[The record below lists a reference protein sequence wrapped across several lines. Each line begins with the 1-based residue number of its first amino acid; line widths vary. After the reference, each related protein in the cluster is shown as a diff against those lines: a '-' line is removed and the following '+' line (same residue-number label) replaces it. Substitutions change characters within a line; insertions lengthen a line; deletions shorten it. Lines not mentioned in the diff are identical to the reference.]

1 MFSRNVNETTATTTH
16 DQFVDR
22 RSAAGAAPGGR
33 ERRQFAS
40 SHRGLSEDAFE
51 LATAIDSYKL
61 QHRRRYL
68 TFEEML
74 HVIRELGYSKGS

>member
-1 MFSRNVNETTATTTH
+1 MLSRNVNEAAPTTTPE
-16 DQFVDR
+16 DFVDR
-22 RSAAGAAPGGR
+22 RTGAGAAPGGR

-40 SHRGLSEDAFE
+40 SHRGLSADAYE

-74 HVIRELGYSKGS
+74 HVIHELGYSKR

>member
-1 MFSRNVNETTATTTH
+1 MLSRNANEVNPTTTP
-16 DQFVDR
+16 DEFIDR
-22 RSAAGAAPGGR
+22 RMGAGDAPGGR

-40 SHRGLSEDAFE
+40 SHRGLSDDAYE

-74 HVIRELGYSKGS
+74 HVIHDLGYSKS